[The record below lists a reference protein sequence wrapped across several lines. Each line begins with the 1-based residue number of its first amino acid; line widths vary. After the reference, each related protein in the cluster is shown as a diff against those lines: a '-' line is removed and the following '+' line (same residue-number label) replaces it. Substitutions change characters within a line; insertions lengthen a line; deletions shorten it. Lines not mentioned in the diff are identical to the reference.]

1 MTIIVLDA
9 SSTVRTKIKKLLLEM
24 DSENLDIEL
33 YEDAR
38 DALESIRNNGAELI
52 FSSIETKGLD
62 GISFVDILLSDNPQ
76 YVSKLFI
83 VTSQN
88 HNETVDDIK
97 GVGAKRFIKKPINE
111 TYFKHFIIPEIEK
124 SLKNERKEEEK

>member
-9 SSTVRTKIKKLLLEM
+9 SATVRTKIEKLLLEM

-33 YEDAR
+33 FEDAR
-38 DALESIRNNGAELI
+38 DALDFIQDNGAELI

-62 GISFVDILLSDNPQ
+62 GISFVDILLRENPN
-76 YVSKLFI
+76 YVSRLFI

-88 HNETVDDIK
+88 HNETVEEIK

-111 TYFKHFIIPEIEK
+111 TYFKHFIIPEIKK
-124 SLKNERKEEEK
+124 SLKK